1 MKERILAID
10 PGRKK
15 CGIAISDEEKIL
27 ARPLYTVSR
36 QLLLDEIKKVLNEYK
51 IDKIILGQVD
61 IDDRNYNAIIKLAKK
76 IERRFCINVIQYN
89 ESFSTMR
96 AIKIK
101 SKKFDEDAVAAAI
114 ILQDYLNEKK

>member
-10 PGRKK
+10 PGKKK
-15 CGIAISDEEKIL
+15 CGIAISDEGKFL

-36 QLLLDEIKKVLNEYK
+36 QLLLDEIKIILNEYK
-51 IDKIILGQVD
+51 IEKIILGQVD
-61 IDDRNYNAIIKLAKK
+61 IDDRNYQTIVKLAKK
-76 IERRFCINVIQYN
+76 IEKVCSINVIQYN

-96 AIKIK
+96 AKNIN

-114 ILQDYLNEKK
+114 ILQDYLNEK